1 MNDTVGFFIAAT
13 GLAIGLAA
21 FALGISVPSLDGL
34 LVSLVVLSICG
45 IIGFALSVRAFV
57 VRRRVGERTRMATAG
72 IAVSI
77 LTLALT
83 LVVLAVLY
91 VVLLGNYIPDLT
103 VCRWSVAHAPVDG
116 CSGIIEV

>member
-1 MNDTVGFFIAAT
+1 MNDTAGFFIAAI
-13 GLAIGLAA
+13 GLEIGLAA
-21 FALGISVPSLDGL
+21 FGLGISVPSLDGL

-45 IIGFALSVRAFV
+45 ILGLAVSVRAFV

-91 VVLLGNYIPDLT
+91 VVWLLSGMTGPDGGFL
-103 VCRWSVAHAPVDG
+103 A
-116 CSGIIEV
+116 